1 MQLNSTVTTKLIQS
15 NKILKP
21 KLPTTRKPIFTS
33 TAVSQITKNKI
44 IRHLQ
49 EPRKAKKMNKLQK
62 TKKFLWNAKIKNF
75 LRPLDE
81 QTNQRK

>member
-1 MQLNSTVTTKLIQS
+1 VQLNSTITIKLIHS

-21 KLPTTRKPIFTS
+21 KLPTTRKPIFRS

-44 IRHLQ
+44 LRHLQ

-62 TKKFLWNAKIKNF
+62 TKDFLWNAKTKNF

>member
-1 MQLNSTVTTKLIQS
+1 VQLNFTVTTKLIHS

-44 IRHLQ
+44 LRHLQ
-49 EPRKAKKMNKLQK
+49 EPRKAKKKKKYKNKKLSMECKNQK
-62 TKKFLWNAKIKNF
+62 LSEAI
-75 LRPLDE
+75 R
-81 QTNQRK
+81 